1 MQVNCRRQASMASN
15 GLNRRLT
22 AWSLEEIRHG
32 NLWPISVA
40 LVLIISAVFALSA
53 LATRMEQVIVKQGK
67 DALTADTLFISAN
80 PLPQTLLDAAKSEAL
95 TTSKMTRFA
104 TMAFSD
110 TGMQL
115 VTVKA
120 VQSSYPLLGELSLRS
135 DTTRAQHVNPG
146 ELWLDSR
153 IMERLEVTQGDN
165 VTIGDADFVVSGV
178 IESEP
183 GLSFNPF
190 QQMPAAYIHDTD
202 VARTGA
208 IQVGSR
214 VQYRLFIVGSDQAIA
229 KVKESVELTP
239 SDRWRDQESASRSS
253 EVFERTNQY
262 LSLTVAIVIIMAA
275 TTLVL
280 TCQNYV
286 VTRKQTIAMLK
297 SIGAS
302 RTWIARWLAIQLALL
317 FVCAAVIGV
326 LIGIGLEQLLRI
338 PLKDLLPDPLP
349 SYGITPYLVSLF
361 TALLIAIPALGIP
374 LSALLHTSA
383 INVMQTDNQQKAI
396 PSKTWLLIG
405 VPLLPMLAIYHNNIM
420 VWIVLGA
427 IMLLFIVLA
436 FVGLAL
442 SKLLAR
448 LPFSTS
454 VKLALSRIN
463 RSALGSGL
471 QLGALSLSLMLLA
484 IIWLVRTDLLKDW
497 QRTLPAD
504 AANVFALNISGFELD
519 PYLAFLDQNQVNRSP
534 AYPII
539 RGRFTA
545 INGENVS
552 SDNQPDGQ
560 ERSDAVS
567 RELSLTWGDSIPDY
581 NQVTAGSWTPTQ
593 GVSVEAKV
601 AEEMG
606 IEIGDTLT
614 FVVNSQTFNATVNTI
629 RHVEWRD
636 MKPNFYF
643 IFTPDVMA
651 SIPASYLV
659 SFRIEEHQTSLLNQL
674 SRQYPTVSVIDIRT
688 MASKIQDLVEQIVWS
703 ISILALMGVMA
714 GVMLIFTLLR
724 LSLAQRQQEIRL
736 YRTLGASKKR
746 VTRTIWA
753 EFGIMALIASAI
765 SALGAE
771 ATVAAVM
778 RFGFDLSATLHPHL
792 WLLLPT
798 LALATLF
805 MVVSSLIKQLL
816 TPMNNSYG

>member
-1 MQVNCRRQASMASN
+1 MASN

-135 DTTRAQHVNPG
+135 DTTRTQHVNPG

-153 IMERLEVTQGDN
+153 IMERLEVKQGDN
-165 VTIGDADFVVSGV
+165 VTIGDADFIVSGV

-214 VQYRLFIVGSDQAIA
+214 VQYRLFIVGSDQAIT

-302 RTWIARWLAIQLALL
+302 RAWIARWLAIQLALL

-349 SYGITPYLVSLF
+349 SYGITPYLVSLAS
-361 TALLIAIPALGIP
+361 ALLIAIPALGIP

-383 INVMQTDNQQKAI
+383 INVMQTDNQHKAI
-396 PSKTWLLIG
+396 RSKTWLLIG
-405 VPLLPMLAIYHNNIM
+405 VPLLPMLAAYHNNIM

-436 FVGLAL
+436 FVGLGL

-504 AANVFALNISGFELD
+504 AANVFALNISDFELE
-519 PYLAFLDQNQVNRSP
+519 PYLTFLDQNQVNRSP

-545 INGENVS
+545 INGENVAS
-552 SDNQPDGQ
+552 GNQPDGQ
-560 ERSDAVS
+560 ARSDAVS
-567 RELSLTWGDSIPDY
+567 RELNLTWGESIPDY

-593 GVSVEAKV
+593 GVSVEAEV

-674 SRQYPTVSVIDIRT
+674 SRQYPTVSVLDIRT
-688 MASKIQDLVEQIVWS
+688 MATKIQDLVEQIVWS

-753 EFGIMALIASAI
+753 EFGIMALIASVI